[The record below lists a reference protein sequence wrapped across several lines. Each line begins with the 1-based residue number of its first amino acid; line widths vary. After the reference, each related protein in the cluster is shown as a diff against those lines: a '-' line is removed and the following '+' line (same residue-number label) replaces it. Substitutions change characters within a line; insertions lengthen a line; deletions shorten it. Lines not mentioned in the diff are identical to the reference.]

1 MALSRRGLALAR
13 RIAVRTS
20 GRRARGGVMTPA
32 RFASEPL
39 ELGDGALAV
48 LAARVP
54 PRADRLGVLCHRGM
68 SDIRIGRIVI
78 EAGAH

>member
-1 MALSRRGLALAR
+1 
-13 RIAVRTS
+13 
-20 GRRARGGVMTPA
+20 MTPA